1 MVTGIQTPIISQD
14 GITIRITP
22 SSICNVQN
30 VVNICSTTWTDIVV
44 ILGGIV
50 SGITDYG
57 AITAKPGQ
65 KNYIKNS
72 DNIILD

>member
-1 MVTGIQTPIISQD
+1 VA
-14 GITIRITP
+14 
-22 SSICNVQN
+22 
-30 VVNICSTTWTDIVV
+30 